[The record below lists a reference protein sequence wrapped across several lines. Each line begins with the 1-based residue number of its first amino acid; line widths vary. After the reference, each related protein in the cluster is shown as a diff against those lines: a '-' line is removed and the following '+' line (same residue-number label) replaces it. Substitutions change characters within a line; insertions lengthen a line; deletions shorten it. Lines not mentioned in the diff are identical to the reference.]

1 MVTENGAAYADTT
14 VLPDDSV
21 DDADRI
27 DYLESHLAA
36 IDAARDAGAD
46 VRGWLVWTLMD
57 NFEWSHGYTKTF
69 GLVSVDRGTLRRTPK
84 RSYHWF
90 ADLVRR
96 RGT

>member
-1 MVTENGAAYADTT
+1 MPRTPTRRCCPTAR
-14 VLPDDSV
+14 V

-27 DYLESHLAA
+27 EYLRTHLAA
-36 IDAARDAGAD
+36 IDAARAAGAD

-69 GLVSVDRGTLRRTPK
+69 GLVSVDRTDLRRTPK

-90 ADLVRR
+90 ADLVR
-96 RGT
+96 GTWT